1 MGRNVDAIKIKR
13 CHFGASVLILAVELF
28 KFGRTYIVDYDAID
42 VGSWL
47 KLVIVITLFVIS
59 RSWLLRLSGWV
70 SILLA
75 VLLPFDIFPPFG
87 DEVEVPTVHGKVK
100 LKIPSGTQTGTKF
113 RLKGKGVPNVRG
125 YGIGDQHVIIRIITP
140 TKLTEK
146 QKQLLREFDENSSK
160 SHEESIF
167 SKVKRAFKGE

>member
-1 MGRNVDAIKIKR
+1 MMGRNVNAIKIKR

-47 KLVIVITLFVIS
+47 KLVIVIALFVIS

-87 DEVEVPTVHGKVK
+87 DEVEVPSFMETILGRVVVLFVAEAVILSVAWLLLNLDYFNRKAIANSPTVSK
-100 LKIPSGTQTGTKF
+100 
-113 RLKGKGVPNVRG
+113 RRG
-125 YGIGDQHVIIRIITP
+125 
-140 TKLTEK
+140 
-146 QKQLLREFDENSSK
+146 
-160 SHEESIF
+160 
-167 SKVKRAFKGE
+167 